1 MAVVLTILKILG
13 IILLVI
19 LGLLLLLLLL
29 VLFVPIRYRLK
40 GGYNEEYFGAE
51 VNVRWL
57 IFRVLGSYTKS
68 DGLKV
73 RAKAAW
79 FTVYKLDGRE
89 EARKETEHILNPEN
103 PENPENALPPP
114 EKETGDQKKAAED
127 ETETV
132 EVFGDGKPESK
143 SGDKAKK
150 KKGRRKAGA
159 LEKKDKQK
167 ETAGAKPEVLE
178 GEVENE
184 SKEEFLDKLEEMW
197 NKLETKMNHI
207 SSFLAKDF
215 TERTIERGKKLLK
228 KVFLHLKP
236 TKGRVDLALGLGSSA
251 DTGIMLG
258 KIARFYP
265 LYGRWLFIT
274 PDFYY
279 KRLEADGDIKG
290 RIRIGSLAIPGL
302 IFILRKDTRRTIKLA
317 KKI

>member
-29 VLFVPIRYRLK
+29 VLFVPIRYRLT
-40 GGYNEEYFGAE
+40 GGYNEEYLGAE

-79 FTVYKLDGRE
+79 FTVYKLDKRE
-89 EARKETEHILNPEN
+89 EARKETEHILNPD
-103 PENPENALPPP
+103 NPENALPPP

-184 SKEEFLDKLEEMW
+184 PEEEFLNKLEEMRD
-197 NKLETKMNHI
+197 KLETKMNHI

-236 TKGRVDLALGLGSSA
+236 TKGRVDLTLGLGSSA